1 MATLAPAAAVDQSF
15 WQKMMIGIGLFI
27 VFGFAQFTLRGFA
40 DPFGAPVHVHLHGI
54 VMLGW
59 LGLSVIQA
67 TLIQRDN
74 VALHRRL
81 GWLGLLLAAAVV
93 ITGSYAGLHAIETGR
108 QPPFFTPAYFLA
120 LTQVGMAF
128 FAGLIALAVARRR
141 QTEWHRRLMLGALIM
156 IMEPALGR
164 VLPMPFIMPW
174 GEWLVLAVQLGTF
187 ALVMRHDRK
196 VLGRVHPATLTAMLV
211 VTLLHVVIE
220 TLARTPT
227 WIVLAEGMVAA

>member
-1 MATLAPAAAVDQSF
+1 MATLAPATAVDQSF

-59 LGLSVIQA
+59 LGLSVVQA
-67 TLIQRDN
+67 TLIQRGN

-93 ITGSYAGLHAIETGR
+93 VSASYAGLHAIETGR

-174 GEWLVLAVQLGTF
+174 GEWLLLAVQLGVL
-187 ALVMRHDRK
+187 ALVMRHDRRT
-196 VLGRVHPATLTAMLV
+196 LGAIHPATLIAALAITVQHCV
-211 VTLLHVVIE
+211 VE
-220 TLARTPT
+220 ALA
-227 WIVLAEGMVAA
+227 IVPAWQDLAARVAAA